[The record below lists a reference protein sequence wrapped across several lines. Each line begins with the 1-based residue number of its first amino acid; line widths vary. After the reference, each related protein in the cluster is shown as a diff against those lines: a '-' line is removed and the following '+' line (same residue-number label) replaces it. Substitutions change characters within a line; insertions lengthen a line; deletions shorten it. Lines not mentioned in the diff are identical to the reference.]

1 MSHIFELIPQGKT
14 LENIKSKGLIAK
26 DDQRAI
32 SYKKMK
38 KSIDEYHKYF
48 IGLALSNV
56 KLSKLQDFADLYFE
70 TNADKKKEDAY
81 KKSLEKI
88 QTDLRK
94 EIVKGFKEGDAKE
107 IFGKLN
113 KKELFTELLEEWKQ
127 EKGDFYF
134 DEEFTAESLR
144 KVLSAITNREPFKG
158 ENKKESRFWNYNMWV
173 TEDMEYTKAMIS
185 PLKQLNL
192 SSILEELKDITDK
205 EELEVVFTPMH
216 VQEYVVKEN
225 KLLINFFMVKP
236 GDFDDNTYISGKEI
250 KEYIKEKIQENIE
263 SL

>member
-1 MSHIFELIPQGKT
+1 MLQR
-14 LENIKSKGLIAK
+14 IKINLNAVE
-26 DDQRAI
+26 A
-32 SYKKMK
+32 M
-38 KSIDEYHKYF
+38 
-48 IGLALSNV
+48 
-56 KLSKLQDFADLYFE
+56 LYFWQSSIE
-70 TNADKKKEDAY
+70 KEKVSEGY
-81 KKSLEKI
+81 LN
-88 QTDLRK
+88 DLGNMP
-94 EIVKGFKEGDAKE
+94 EFY
-107 IFGKLN
+107 L
-113 KKELFTELLEEWKQ
+113 
-127 EKGDFYF
+127 YF

-192 SSILEELKDITDK
+192 SSILEELKDITEK